1 MCGIGGI
8 VRFNNNISD
17 LKSSAMLLNKLI
29 AHRGPDGEGY
39 LLHHNEKTITAFGK
53 DTPEACK
60 HNQLHYT
67 SKINIDDASE
77 AFDMVLLH
85 RRLSIIDLN
94 ASGHQPMCIDEG
106 NFWITFNGEIYNYI
120 EIRKEL
126 KEKGCVFK
134 SESDTEVVLYAYK
147 IWGKDCL
154 HKFNGMWSF
163 VIFDKIKNI
172 LFGARDRFGVKPFY
186 YYKDKDVFAFA
197 SEQKALVKMPFI
209 KTGIRQEAVYDY
221 FVKGEI
227 EYETQSFFKHI
238 NELFPAH
245 SFELHIN
252 SGNLREEK
260 YYELETNEAYQNF
273 EASKF
278 NEAKNNVF
286 ELLEKAIQLRLRSD
300 VPVGACLSG
309 GIDSSAIV
317 SLMNNLNKQNDVKEK
332 IKLFTASFNDIAIDE
347 SPFAARVAEQTN
359 STFYRVYPKSEELLG
374 DLENL
379 IYCQDVPIW
388 STSTY
393 AQYRVMQKARE
404 TGVKVVLDGQGG
416 DELFGGYHSYM
427 YNYWAEILKN
437 FKWNTLHREM
447 KGFLPW
453 HLRYSFFVKQHLRFS
468 TVRKL
473 PSFAQYQINRNY
485 FGDLYYL
492 NLPFLNENKK
502 RLSGNPLPKNL
513 NKMLLQ
519 EFTNTRLKAYLK
531 CEDRCSMWHSV
542 ESRTPFADD
551 INLIEYAFQL
561 PSTYKIKN
569 GVNKYILR
577 ESLRGKV
584 PEIILNR
591 KDKMGFA
598 TPNSQWIKEI
608 KEAVRPYFDDG
619 LKDYFDMQKI
629 NRDFNQMFSNN
640 LGPDDTRTF
649 KFIAFAVWKK
659 VYGL

>member
-8 VRFNNNISD
+8 VRFSKHVNDI
-17 LKSSAMLLNKLI
+17 KSSAILLNKLI

-39 LLHHNEKTITAFGK
+39 LLHHQQKTLAAFGK
-53 DTPEACK
+53 DTPQACIQ
-60 HNQLHYT
+60 NQLDYA
-67 SKINIDDASE
+67 SQINVNE
-77 AFDMVLLH
+77 ANEVYNLVLLH

-94 ASGHQPMCIDEG
+94 ASGHQPMCIDAG
-106 NFWITFNGEIYNYI
+106 NIWITFNGEIYNYI

-126 KEKGCVFK
+126 QEKGCIFK

-147 IWGKDCL
+147 IWGKKCL
-154 HKFNGMWSF
+154 QKFNGMWAF
-163 VIFDKIKNI
+163 VIFDKSKNI

-209 KTGIRQEAVYDY
+209 KTGIRHEAVYDY

-238 NELFPAH
+238 NELFP
-245 SFELHIN
+245 SQCFELDIN

-260 YYELETNEAYQNF
+260 YYELKTNESYVNYNDLDF
-273 EASKF
+273 L
-278 NEAKNNVF
+278 NAKNRTAQ
-286 ELLEKAIQLRLRSD
+286 LLNNAVKLRLRAD

-317 SLMNNLNKQNDVKEK
+317 SLMNQLNKESQVQEK
-332 IKLFTASFNDIAIDE
+332 IKLFTASFNDITIDE

-359 STFYRVYPKSEELLG
+359 SSFYRVFPQAEELVS

-393 AQYRVMQKARE
+393 AQYRVMQKAKE

-427 YNYWAEILKN
+427 YNYWAELLKQ
-437 FKWNTLHREM
+437 FKWGSMHKEM

-453 HLRYSFFVKQHLRFS
+453 HLRYQFFIKQHLRFS
-468 TVRKL
+468 TIRKL
-473 PSFAQYQINRNY
+473 PVFLQYQINRNY

-492 NLPFLNENKK
+492 NPQFLNENKK
-502 RLSGNPLPKNL
+502 RLKSEPVPKNL
-513 NKMLLQ
+513 NSMLVQ

-561 PSTYKIKN
+561 PSSYKIKN
-569 GVNKYILR
+569 GVNKHILR
-577 ESLRGKV
+577 ESMRGVV
-584 PEIILNR
+584 PDIILNR

-598 TPNSQWIKEI
+598 TPNSQWIKNI
-608 KEAVRPYFDDG
+608 KEAVRPYFDDS
-619 LKDYFDMQKI
+619 LKDYFDMHKI
-629 NRDFNQMFSNN
+629 NRDFDQMFSNN

>member
-8 VRFNNNISD
+8 VRFNKQVKNIKAD
-17 LKSSAMLLNKLI
+17 AILLNKLI

-39 LLHHNEKTITAFGK
+39 LLKQQDKIITAFGK
-53 DTPEACK
+53 DTPAACI
-60 HNQLHYT
+60 HNQLDY
-67 SKINIDDASE
+67 SAEINIEEVTDSC
-77 AFDMVLLH
+77 DMVLLH

-106 NFWITFNGEIYNYI
+106 NLWITFNGEIYNYI

-126 KEKGCVFK
+126 KDKGCVFK
-134 SESDTEVVLYAYK
+134 SESDTEVVLFAYK
-147 IWGKDCL
+147 VWGKKCVQ
-154 HKFNGMWSF
+154 KFNGMWAF
-163 VIFDKIKNI
+163 VIYDKIKGI

-209 KTGIRQEAVYDY
+209 QTGIRQEAVYDY

-227 EYETQSFFKHI
+227 EYETLSFFKHI

-245 SFELHIN
+245 SFELHVN
-252 SGNLREEK
+252 TGNFIIDR
-260 YYELETNEAYQNF
+260 YYVLETNAKF
-273 EASKF
+273 EAFKEENF
-278 NEAKNNVF
+278 VEAKNKVN
-286 ELLEKAIQLRLRSD
+286 ELLRNAIKLRLRAD
-300 VPVGACLSG
+300 VSVGACLSG

-317 SLMNNLNKQNDVKEK
+317 SLMDSINTESGVKEK
-332 IKLFTASFNDIAIDE
+332 IKLFTASFNDVSIDE
-347 SPFAARVAEQTN
+347 SPFAARVAEQTH
-359 STFYRVYPKSEELLG
+359 SSFYRVFPQADELIS

-393 AQYRVMQKARE
+393 AQYRVMQKAKE

-427 YNYWAEILKN
+427 YNYWAELLKQ
-437 FKWNTLHREM
+437 FKLTTLNREM
-447 KGFLPW
+447 NSFLPW
-453 HLRYSFFVKQHLRFS
+453 HLRYAFFAKQHLRFS
-468 TVRKL
+468 TIRKL
-473 PSFAQYQINRNY
+473 PAFAQYQINRNY

-492 NLPFLNENKK
+492 NPVFLNENKS
-502 RLSGNPLPKNL
+502 RLHAVPVPKNL
-513 NKMLLQ
+513 NKMLVQ
-519 EFTNTRLKAYLK
+519 EFTDTRLKAYLK
-531 CEDRCSMWHSV
+531 CEDRCSMWHGV

-551 INLIEYAFQL
+551 INLIEYAFKL
-561 PSTYKIKN
+561 PSSFKIKN
-569 GVNKYILR
+569 GVNKHILR
-577 ESLRGKV
+577 ESMRGLV
-584 PEIILNR
+584 PDIILNR

-598 TPNSQWIKEI
+598 TPNSQWIKNI

-619 LKDYFDMQKI
+619 LKDYFDMHKI
-629 NRDFNQMFSNN
+629 NRDFDQMFSNN

>member
-8 VRFNNNISD
+8 VRFNKQVTDI
-17 LKSSAMLLNKLI
+17 KSSAILLNKLI

-39 LLHHNEKTITAFGK
+39 LLLHQNKTVTAFGQ
-53 DTPEACK
+53 DTPPACIQ
-60 HNQLHYT
+60 NQLDY
-67 SKINIDDASE
+67 ASQIYIEE
-77 AFDMVLLH
+77 APESYDMILLH

-94 ASGHQPMCIDEG
+94 ASGHQPMCIDDG
-106 NFWITFNGEIYNYI
+106 NLWITFNGEIYNYI

-126 KEKGCVFK
+126 QDKGCVFK

-147 IWGKDCL
+147 IWGKKCL
-154 HKFNGMWSF
+154 QKFNGMWAF
-163 VIFDKIKNI
+163 VIFDKTKNI

-209 KTGIRQEAVYDY
+209 QTGIRQEAVYDY

-227 EYETQSFFKHI
+227 EYETLSFFKHI

-252 SGNLREEK
+252 TGNFNIDR
-260 YYELETNEAYQNF
+260 YYVLETNAKYENYD
-273 EASKF
+273 EDKF
-278 NEAKNNVF
+278 IIAKDRVA
-286 ELLEKAIQLRLRSD
+286 ELLNNAIKLRLRAD

-317 SLMNNLNKQNDVKEK
+317 SLMDKLNKQGHVNEK
-332 IKLFTASFNDIAIDE
+332 IKLFTASFNDISIDE

-359 STFYRVYPKSEELLG
+359 STFYRVFPQANELLK

-393 AQYRVMQKARE
+393 AQYRVMQKAKE

-427 YNYWAEILKN
+427 YNYWSEILRQ
-437 FKWNTLHREM
+437 FKLGKLHKEM
-447 KGFLPW
+447 KGFMPW
-453 HLRYSFFVKQHLRFS
+453 HLRYLFFAKQHLRFS
-468 TVRKL
+468 TIRKL
-473 PSFAQYQINRNY
+473 PAFAQYQINRNY
-485 FGDLYYL
+485 FGDLYYF
-492 NLPFLNENKK
+492 NPQFLNENKN
-502 RLSGNPLPKNL
+502 RLTAAPVPKNL
-513 NKMLLQ
+513 NKMLVQ

-561 PSTYKIKN
+561 PSTFKIKN
-569 GVNKYILR
+569 GVNKHILR
-577 ESLRGKV
+577 ESMRGVV
-584 PEIILNR
+584 PDIILNR

-598 TPNSQWIKEI
+598 TPNSQWIKNI
-608 KEAVRPYFDDG
+608 KEAVRPYFDDS
-619 LKDYFDMQKI
+619 LKDYFDMHKI
-629 NRDFNQMFSNN
+629 NRDFDQMFSHN

>member
-561 PSTYKIKN
+561 PSTFKIKN

>member
-8 VRFNNNISD
+8 VRFNKQVNDI
-17 LKSSAMLLNKLI
+17 KSSAILLNKLI

-39 LLHHNEKTITAFGK
+39 LLHHQQKTTTAFGN
-53 DTPEACK
+53 DTPQSCI
-60 HNQLHYT
+60 HNQLDYA
-67 SKINIDDASE
+67 SQININE
-77 AFDMVLLH
+77 ANEAYDMVLLH

-106 NFWITFNGEIYNYI
+106 NLWITFNGEIYNYI

-126 KEKGCVFK
+126 QDKGCIFK
-134 SESDTEVVLYAYK
+134 SESDTEVVLFAYK
-147 IWGKDCL
+147 VWGKKCL
-154 HKFNGMWSF
+154 QKFNGMWAF
-163 VIFDKIKNI
+163 VIFDKTKNI
-172 LFGARDRFGVKPFY
+172 LFGARDLFGVKPFY

-209 KTGIRQEAVYDY
+209 QTGIRQEAVYDY

-227 EYETQSFFKHI
+227 EYETLSFFKHI

-245 SFELHIN
+245 SFELHVN
-252 SGNLREEK
+252 TGNFNTDR
-260 YYELETNEAYQNF
+260 YYVLETNARYESYD
-273 EASKF
+273 EEKF
-278 NEAKNNVF
+278 IVAKDRVA
-286 ELLEKAIQLRLRSD
+286 ELLNNAIKLRLRAD
-300 VPVGACLSG
+300 VSVGACLSG

-317 SLMNNLNKQNDVKEK
+317 SLMDNLNNESGVKEK
-332 IKLFTASFNDIAIDE
+332 INLFTASFNDITVDE

-359 STFYRVYPKSEELLG
+359 SAFYRVFPNSDELIS

-393 AQYRVMQKARE
+393 AQYRVMQKAKE

-427 YNYWAEILKN
+427 YNYWAEILKQ
-437 FKWNTLHREM
+437 FKLGKLHSEM

-453 HLRYSFFVKQHLRFS
+453 HLRYSFFAKQHLRFS
-468 TVRKL
+468 TIRRL
-473 PSFAQYQINRNY
+473 PAFVQYQINRNY
-485 FGDLYYL
+485 FGDLYYF
-492 NLPFLNENKK
+492 NSQFLNENKN
-502 RLSGNPLPKNL
+502 RLQSEPVPKNL
-513 NKMLLQ
+513 NKMLVQ

-551 INLIEYAFQL
+551 INLIEFAFQL
-561 PSTYKIKN
+561 PSSYKIKN
-569 GVNKYILR
+569 GVNKHILR
-577 ESLRGKV
+577 ESMRGVV
-584 PEIILNR
+584 PDIILNR

-598 TPNSQWIKEI
+598 TPNSQWIKNT
-608 KEAVRPYFDDG
+608 KDAVRPYFDDS
-619 LKDYFDMQKI
+619 LKDYFDMHKI
-629 NRDFNQMFSNN
+629 DRDFDQMFSNN
-640 LGPDDTRTF
+640 LGHDDTRTF

-659 VYGL
+659 VFGM

>member
-8 VRFNNNISD
+8 VRFNKQVNDI
-17 LKSSAMLLNKLI
+17 KSSAILLNKLI

-39 LLHHNEKTITAFGK
+39 LLQHQQNTITAFGK
-53 DTPEACK
+53 DTPQNCIN
-60 HNQLHYT
+60 NQLSYA
-67 SKINIDDASE
+67 SQINIEDAHE
-77 AFDMVLLH
+77 EYNLILLH

-94 ASGHQPMCIDEG
+94 ASGHQPMCIDDG
-106 NFWITFNGEIYNYI
+106 NLWITFNGEIYNYI

-126 KEKGCVFK
+126 QDKGCIFK

-147 IWGKDCL
+147 IWGKKCL
-154 HKFNGMWSF
+154 QKFNGMWAF
-163 VIFDKIKNI
+163 VIFDKTKNI

-209 KTGIRQEAVYDY
+209 QTGIRQEAVYDY

-227 EYETQSFFKHI
+227 EFEKLSFFKHI

-245 SFELHIN
+245 SFELHVET
-252 SGNLREEK
+252 GNLREDRYYVLESATKFEK
-260 YYELETNEAYQNF
+260 F
-273 EASKF
+273 EDEKF
-278 NEAKNNVF
+278 EIAKNKVNT
-286 ELLEKAIQLRLRSD
+286 LLTHAIKLRLRAD

-317 SLMNNLNKQNDVKEK
+317 SLMNKLNTEAGVNEK
-332 IKLFTASFNDIAIDE
+332 IQLFTASFNDITIDE
-347 SPFAARVAEQTN
+347 SPFAARVAEQTH
-359 STFYRVYPKSEELLG
+359 SKFHRVFPQANELLN

-393 AQYRVMQKARE
+393 AQYRVMQKAKE

-416 DELFGGYHSYM
+416 DELFGGYHTYF
-427 YNYWAEILKN
+427 YNYWAELLKLL
-437 FKWNTLHREM
+437 KLGTLHHEM

-453 HLRYSFFVKQHLRFS
+453 HLRYNFFAKQHLRFS
-468 TVRKL
+468 TIRKM
-473 PSFAQYQINRNY
+473 PAFIQYQINRNY

-492 NLPFLNENKK
+492 NPHFLNQNKM
-502 RLSGNPLPKNL
+502 RLKSEPVPKNL
-513 NKMLLQ
+513 NKMLAQ

-561 PSTYKIKN
+561 PSTFKIKN
-569 GVNKYILR
+569 GVNKFILR
-577 ESLRGKV
+577 ESLRGTV
-584 PEIILNR
+584 PEVILNR

-598 TPNSQWIKEI
+598 TPNSQWIKNI
-608 KEAVRPYFDDG
+608 KDAVRPYFDNS
-619 LKDYFDMQKI
+619 LNDYFDMHKI
-629 NRDFNQMFSNN
+629 YRDFNQMFSHN

>member
-8 VRFNNNISD
+8 VRFNNQVKDI
-17 LKSSAMLLNKLI
+17 KSSAMLMNKLI

-39 LLHHNEKTITAFGK
+39 LLHHQQKTMTAYGNA
-53 DTPEACK
+53 TPQACIQ
-60 HNQLHYT
+60 NQLDYA
-67 SKINIDDASE
+67 SQIKIEDANE
-77 AFDMVLLH
+77 EFNLVLLH

-94 ASGHQPMCIDEG
+94 ASGHQPMCIDNG
-106 NFWITFNGEIYNYI
+106 NIWITFNGEIYNYI
-120 EIRKEL
+120 EIKKEL
-126 KEKGCVFK
+126 QEKGCIFK

-147 IWGKDCL
+147 IWGKKCL
-154 HKFNGMWSF
+154 QKFNGMWAF
-163 VIFDKIKNI
+163 VIFDKTKNI

-209 KTGIRQEAVYDY
+209 QTGIRQEAVYDY

-227 EYETQSFFKHI
+227 EYESLSFFKHI

-245 SFELHIN
+245 SFELHVET
-252 SGNLREEK
+252 GNLREDR
-260 YYELETNEAYQNF
+260 YYVLETNAKF
-273 EASKF
+273 EKFEDEKFELSKNKVSTLL
-278 NEAKNNVF
+278 NEAIK
-286 ELLEKAIQLRLRSD
+286 LRLRAD

-317 SLMNNLNKQNDVKEK
+317 SIMDKLNKQAGVNEK
-332 IKLFTASFNDIAIDE
+332 IQLFTASFNDITIDE

-359 STFYRVYPKSEELLG
+359 SNFHRVFPQADELLN

-393 AQYRVMQKARE
+393 AQYRVMQQAKQ

-416 DELFGGYHSYM
+416 DELFGGYHTYF
-427 YNYWAEILKN
+427 YNYWTELLKQ
-437 FKWNTLHREM
+437 FKLGALHKEM

-453 HLRYSFFVKQHLRFS
+453 HLRYLFFAKQHLRFS
-468 TVRKL
+468 TIRKM
-473 PSFAQYQINRNY
+473 PAFVQYQINRNY

-492 NLPFLNENKK
+492 NPQFLNQNKL
-502 RLSGNPLPKNL
+502 RLQSEPVPKNL
-513 NKMLLQ
+513 NKMLVQ

-569 GVNKYILR
+569 GVNKFILR
-577 ESLRGKV
+577 ESLRGTV
-584 PEIILNR
+584 PEVILNR

-598 TPNSQWIKEI
+598 TPNSQWIKNI
-608 KEAVRPYFDDG
+608 KDAVRPYFDDS

-629 NRDFNQMFSNN
+629 NRDFNQMFNHN

-659 VYGL
+659 VYGM